1 MKTRATEE
9 NILKYYNALK
19 DLNVILKST
28 KVLSMLRFSEQRN
41 LTKSLSTVL
50 QRGKVIKLLKKG
62 KYSEWEWTTI
72 EPTRD
77 MAIKVLQELS
87 SLNPPRKVGRPRK
100 LVSQSKTNT
109 IKIKSKEKTIVG
121 YKVNLLFGLIK
132 LNVKP
137 IYK

>member
-9 NILKYYNALK
+9 NVLKYYNALK

-41 LTKSLSTVL
+41 LTKNLSTVL
-50 QRGKVIKLLKKG
+50 QKGKVIKLIKKG

-72 EPTRD
+72 EPTRE
-77 MAIKVLQELS
+77 MAIKVLQELAL
-87 SLNPPRKVGRPRK
+87 LNPPRKKKEPVIKPIKNKVGRPRK
-100 LVSQSKTNT
+100 TPSV
-109 IKIKSKEKTIVG
+109 KTISHYSVKLFFG
-121 YKVNLLFGLIK
+121 VINIKVR
-132 LNVKP
+132 P